1 MPCCTEFR
9 LAAWRFSSGS
19 APRLRVMGWEK
30 SPLARFSPPLL
41 QLPQGQHLPHGRPQ
55 NQDMQRQIHRQ
66 LCLVEIIRKHQQLR
80 RHKGDEH
87 RGGFPGKGQAQ
98 HQHPQV
104 PPGPHGPPAEKPQ
117 QPQRQQVAEHGPG
130 LAPGRK
136 RQHEQIRQR
145 HKYRQAQRG
154 GWIVHGV
161 QIDVPH
167 AGQPQ
172 HKQVH
177 RDLLHPGQMDALMAR
192 PVSRRRQGEHQG
204 CRSHHGAHRRHGP
217 QHIQAPVR
225 MHVIDTY
232 VYQLDAAIHRRRARQ
247 QGQQKGQG
255 LGPRLFQQLFHCAA
269 PSILY
274 PLPHTTFRYRGSAGL
289 ISIFSRMCRTWTATG
304 LSAAGSLCHTRR

>member
-1 MPCCTEFR
+1 
-9 LAAWRFSSGS
+9 
-19 APRLRVMGWEK
+19 MGWEK
-30 SPLARFSPPLL
+30 SPLARLSPPLL
-41 QLPQGQHLPHGRPQ
+41 QLPQGQHLPHGRSQ
-55 NQDMQRQIHRQ
+55 NQDMQRQIQRQ
-66 LCLVEIIRKHQQLR
+66 LCLVKIISIQQQLR

-87 RGGFPGKGQAQ
+87 RGGFPGKGQTQ
-98 HQHPQV
+98 SQHPQV
-104 PPGPHGPPAEKPQ
+104 PPGPDRPPAQKPQ
-117 QPQRQQVAEHGPG
+117 QPQHHQVRQHYAG

-145 HKYRQAQRG
+145 HKHRQAQRG
-154 GWIVHGV
+154 RWIIHGV
-161 QIDVPH
+161 QTDVPH
-167 AGQPQ
+167 AGQSQ

-225 MHVIDTY
+225 MHVIDIY

-304 LSAAGSLCHTRR
+304 LSAAGSSCHTRR